1 MCTNSLFVHWY
12 YLCSLLLTNCF
23 LVVLITIHHFSV
35 LMSGCSWWSCWESTK
50 SSCISSGL
58 LILLFNFLLAWTC
71 SLTFFF
77 YLKSY
82 FSCSSYLSVQIRLR
96 DYGVLDFD
104 AGDTHRQPPV
114 DTTWQ
119 QVIDKFLF

>member
-1 MCTNSLFVHWY
+1 MELLGIYIEFVHFFGFVNIAIQ
-12 YLCSLLLTNCF
+12 LELACLDLFIDIF
-23 LVVLITIHHFSV
+23 LYV
-35 LMSGCSWWSCWESTK
+35 
-50 SSCISSGL
+50 
-58 LILLFNFLLAWTC
+58 
-71 SLTFFF
+71 
-77 YLKSY
+77 KSY
-82 FSCSSYLSVQIRLR
+82 FSCSSYLPVQIRLR

>member
-1 MCTNSLFVHWY
+1 M
-12 YLCSLLLTNCF
+12 
-23 LVVLITIHHFSV
+23 
-35 LMSGCSWWSCWESTK
+35 
-50 SSCISSGL
+50 
-58 LILLFNFLLAWTC
+58 
-71 SLTFFF
+71 
-77 YLKSY
+77 KSY